1 MPSSGKVKTMQ
12 SLSNEESQK
21 KVQLKKKKEKMKINS
36 AELKFSSVF
45 GVDDELNLQ
54 LQADESPTPVSVQL
68 PENQQVMKDQ
78 IRGLKDEN
86 GRLFQL
92 LKEKDFEIRHLQKFK
107 SEHAVSLGM
116 PGLTSDTAAA
126 KIVELSKKLRETVA
140 EMETEKTKCKQLAKK
155 CEDLKLQI
163 ANPKECH
170 SERPIE
176 QNTNSE
182 EQKSA
187 EEVKGLQ
194 EKLKQAES
202 KMADWRNQC
211 QILKQELKLAN
222 RVISQEVGE
231 GFNLHSLISG
241 KSTWKGRTQQIITLQ
256 QKISEL
262 KHQIEDLQSRN
273 ENSPKEAA
281 ASEKSNSN
289 PTLRRLVQERK
300 EAHDKV
306 IIQLKEVQEQHASLK
321 SKFESGKA
329 RNQVLSNEVKILKQQ
344 IQTLLDKGQHDDE
357 MISTLMMQLSHMKDL
372 MQENN
377 QLKQQHQEMKLPK
390 MSATKLNDD
399 YIVEQLN
406 RIIAE
411 RDEKIRSLTESLKH
425 LSGEMTPKGEAFYLA
440 PVADPNTEK
449 NNCETAMIQEYI
461 FNSNEL
467 PAAEEKI
474 NVIQQEHD
482 HLRRS
487 RLVEKEISKGEDA
500 LKDNEIKAPEK
511 YQVNFG
517 GRKDILSLDNNL
529 IDEDE
534 LKTVLEIEEDKK
546 EAMNA
551 K

>member
-1 MPSSGKVKTMQ
+1 MPSSGKVKTIQ

-21 KVQLKKKKEKMKINS
+21 KVQLKKKKEKMKIDS
-36 AELKFSSVF
+36 AELKFSSMF

-54 LQADESPTPVSVQL
+54 LQVDESPTPVSVQL
-68 PENQQVMKDQ
+68 LEHQQVMKDQ

-126 KIVELSKKLRETVA
+126 KIVELSKKLREIVA
-140 EMETEKTKCKQLAKK
+140 EMESEKTKCKQLAKK

-194 EKLKQAES
+194 EKLKQSES

-256 QKISEL
+256 QKVTI
-262 KHQIEDLQSRN
+262 
-273 ENSPKEAA
+273 
-281 ASEKSNSN
+281 
-289 PTLRRLVQERK
+289 
-300 EAHDKV
+300 
-306 IIQLKEVQEQHASLK
+306 
-321 SKFESGKA
+321 
-329 RNQVLSNEVKILKQQ
+329 
-344 IQTLLDKGQHDDE
+344 
-357 MISTLMMQLSHMKDL
+357 
-372 MQENN
+372 
-377 QLKQQHQEMKLPK
+377 
-390 MSATKLNDD
+390 
-399 YIVEQLN
+399 
-406 RIIAE
+406 
-411 RDEKIRSLTESLKH
+411 
-425 LSGEMTPKGEAFYLA
+425 
-440 PVADPNTEK
+440 
-449 NNCETAMIQEYI
+449 
-461 FNSNEL
+461 
-467 PAAEEKI
+467 
-474 NVIQQEHD
+474 
-482 HLRRS
+482 
-487 RLVEKEISKGEDA
+487 
-500 LKDNEIKAPEK
+500 
-511 YQVNFG
+511 
-517 GRKDILSLDNNL
+517 
-529 IDEDE
+529 
-534 LKTVLEIEEDKK
+534 
-546 EAMNA
+546 
-551 K
+551 